1 MLFRSRPSPSDPFIA
16 GRACGSGRVDA
27 DRPARRVGAAR
38 ATAAVVAVTG
48 LTAMLTGCSPA
59 VDVAPAPQSN
69 DPRCAPVMLALP
81 HDLAGL
87 AKRTTTSQATAAW
100 GDPSAAVLRC
110 GVQPPGPTT
119 ERCVSVN
126 GVDWVAVQEKSTWR
140 LTTYGRTPA
149 VELLLDTSRAA
160 SSTVL
165 VELASPVS
173 SLPRSHKCLDVRDA
187 QLPSQQG

>member
-1 MLFRSRPSPSDPFIA
+1 MPIRPVLSRTT
-16 GRACGSGRVDA
+16 
-27 DRPARRVGAAR
+27 
-38 ATAAVVAVTG
+38 TAAALAAIGLG
-48 LTAMLTGCSPA
+48 LTLSGCAPA
-59 VDVAPAPQSN
+59 VDVAPAAQSN
-69 DPRCAPVMLALP
+69 DPRCAPVMIALP

-87 AKRTTTSQATAAW
+87 TKRTTTSQSTAAW
-100 GDPSAAVLRC
+100 GEPSAAVLRC
-110 GVQPPGPTT
+110 GVKPPGPTT

-126 GVDWVAVQEKSTWR
+126 GVDWIAVQEKSTWR

-165 VELASPVS
+165 VELASPVA
-173 SLPRSHKCLDVRDA
+173 SLPRSHQCLDVRDA